1 MFLEGADD
9 ARRGTREV
17 DEGMAA
23 AHVGRGVGNL
33 HVGTARGA
41 LAPHPLGSEAE
52 LKAALPHLQ
61 TALGD
66 ELRQGHLGFALGAL
80 RHLRFQSGSGGYHD
94 FVVTMRTFQKDVH
107 RASDFVHQISYIV
120 MSASFE

>member
-1 MFLEGADD
+1 MLLESTDD
-9 ARRGTREV
+9 TRWGTCKV
-17 DEGMAA
+17 DKGMAT
-23 AHVGRGVGNL
+23 AHVARGVGNL

-41 LAPHPLGSEAE
+41 LAPHPLESETE
-52 LKAALPHLQ
+52 LKAALSHLQ

-80 RHLRFQSGSGGYHD
+80 RHLRFQSGGGGYHD